1 MAFRNKSI
9 LLVVLALP
17 AAAQQTCER
26 LGSLTLPGITI
37 TLAERVAA
45 GSFTPPGAR
54 AAVTVPAFC
63 RVAGTITPEVHF
75 ELWLPAAWNRKL
87 LTAGNGGLA
96 GTINYNAMLEP
107 LRRGYASSSTD
118 TGHVADTDAHW
129 AQGHMERV
137 IDFAHRAVHVTTQAD
152 KAIIRAFYGS
162 AAEQA
167 YFSGC
172 SQGGLEALTEAQRY
186 PNDYDGIIAGD
197 PANYWTH
204 LYAGGHLWIAQATLT
219 DPATYIPTTKLP
231 AIGEAVYA
239 ACDSLDG
246 IQDGI
251 LNDPRLCHFDPSV
264 LLCKSGDAPTCLTQ
278 PQVEAIRKIYQGAR
292 TSDGEQIFPGIMPGG
307 EAGQGGW
314 STWITG
320 TDPGRG
326 SHFTLGFP
334 ALKNIVFEN
343 PDWDFRTFRFDRT
356 QGFDSD
362 VDFLDQKMGPI
373 INNVNPDLRVFQA
386 NGGKLIQYHGWADPD
401 ISPINSIN
409 YYQSVVQFMNRDGH
423 GLSETQSF
431 YRLFMVP
438 GMFHCNGGP
447 GPNTFDALAALE
459 QWTERGSAPEKM
471 IATHAT
477 NGAVDRTR
485 PLCPYPQEAQWKGAG
500 STDQADNFA
509 CALPKVP

>member
-1 MAFRNKSI
+1 MAHWNRSI
-9 LLVVLALP
+9 LFVAVALP
-17 AAAQQTCER
+17 VAAQQTCER
-26 LGSLTLPGITI
+26 LTSLSLPGVTI
-37 TLAERVAA
+37 TLAQSVAA
-45 GSFTPPGAR
+45 GSFTPPAAR
-54 AAVTVPAFC
+54 APVTVPAFC

-75 ELWLPAAWNRKL
+75 ELWMPAAWNKKL

-96 GTINYNAMLEP
+96 GTINYNAMLDP

-118 TGHVADTDAHW
+118 TGHVADNDAHW

-137 IDFAHRAVHVTTQAD
+137 IDFANRSVHVTTQAD
-152 KAIIRAFYGS
+152 KAIIKAFYN
-162 AAEQA
+162 AAPEHS

-172 SQGGLEALTEAQRY
+172 SQGGLEAFTEAQRY
-186 PNDYDGIIAGD
+186 PRDYDGIIAGD

-219 DPATYIPTTKLP
+219 DPASYIPATKLQ

-239 ACDSLDG
+239 TCDSIDG
-246 IQDGI
+246 IKDGF
-251 LNDPRLCHFDPSV
+251 NDRAAAISIWV
-264 LLCKSGDAPTCLTQ
+264 LCKSVTSNCLDAAAGGRGEKFIRGREPPKEKSFPASCPVAKLARG
-278 PQVEAIRKIYQGAR
+278 VEHLIA
-292 TSDGEQIFPGIMPGG
+292 
-307 EAGQGGW
+307 
-314 STWITG
+314 G

-343 PDWDFRTFRFDRT
+343 PDWDFRTFRFDRV
-356 QGFDSD
+356 QGIDSD
-362 VDFLDQKMGPI
+362 VDFLDAKMGPI
-373 INNVNPDLRVFQA
+373 INNINPDLRAFQA

-401 ISPINSIN
+401 ISPLNSIN
-409 YYQSVVQFMNRDGH
+409 YYQSVVQFMDRGGH
-423 GLSETQSF
+423 GLSETKDF

-447 GPNTFDALAALE
+447 GPNTFDTLGALE
-459 QWTERGSAPEKM
+459 QWKEKGAAPDKM

-485 PLCPYPQEAQWKGAG
+485 PLCPYPQEAQWKGSG